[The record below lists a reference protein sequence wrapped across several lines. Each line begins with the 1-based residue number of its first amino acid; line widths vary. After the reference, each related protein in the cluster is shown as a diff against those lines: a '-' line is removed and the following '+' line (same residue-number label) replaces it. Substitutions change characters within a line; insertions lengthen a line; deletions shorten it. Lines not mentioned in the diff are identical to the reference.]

1 MFKWTQA
8 AAASKEQ
15 AISFQL
21 TAVSLLATA
30 YCLLTAGFYL
40 CCNENFSFTNQG
52 LQQVAEVI
60 RSICD

>member
-52 LQQVAEVI
+52 L
-60 RSICD
+60 